1 MATATAMRM
10 ANQPVYLYQPSK
22 FMLRR
27 GAPAVVSRQRPLS
40 SQSSWSGGDRRPGEV
55 ANAGGREGSA
65 VDWLFAS
72 IHSSPVMRAVVGG
85 RFGHK
90 YWCSGWGDPA
100 IVAHLS
106 AMQAQRFGDEPCG
119 SLYRDAAEVAQEFSW
134 KPVSVDR
141 DGVSVWEGE
150 FLSPVQD
157 GSLPRESLRARV
169 HLLLPAGLPA
179 PDGGLAAAASAAR
192 TPALIHL
199 AGLGDYTFFM
209 RRVMMYA
216 LAREHGVASLIL
228 QAPFYGARKP
238 HWQRGAK
245 LEHVADL
252 LSLGNA
258 TIEES
263 LLLIQWLRELGFGP
277 IGVCGFSMGGVH
289 SMMVAAVEKTE
300 LALISMLAPHSAGAV
315 SCRGPFS
322 FIITIITTT
331 CVNHY
336 SIMLMITL
344 FL

>member
-1 MATATAMRM
+1 
-10 ANQPVYLYQPSK
+10 LYQPSK